1 MLYNPEGKYTE
12 TLDTLLVDI
21 DVDALCTLFGNIHK
35 NVCSV
40 FPLT

>member
-1 MLYNPEGKYTE
+1 MLHNAEGKCTE
-12 TLDTLLVDI
+12 TLDTLLMDI
-21 DVDALCTLFGNIHK
+21 YIDALCTLFGNIHK